1 MRPGGATG
9 FCRCR
14 SRRPRPVPTGSSSRS
29 IPSPR
34 RPSATARSSSL
45 RSASRTTCARW
56 KQRRRWPARPCRRAS
71 SDLRVAVLGVGLIGG
86 SIGLAARGGG
96 AEVVGY
102 DADPSV
108 IGTALERGAVD
119 HAADSVAEAVEGA
132 SAVFACTPV
141 GALPELLAQALAHA
155 PADCVVTD
163 VGSTKRA
170 IAAAIDDER
179 FIGGHPVAGLE
190 VAGVQHARADL
201 FDGAAWYLTPNRMS
215 SGVLYERLHGLLVS
229 FGARPAAIDPESHDR
244 LLATVS
250 HLPHVLANVLVSQ
263 AARTRSQE
271 DEPLPSVGPSFR
283 DATRVA
289 GANSGIWTDI
299 YVQNAE
305 AIADEVEAA
314 AARLSDVAGMLR
326 ARDPDALRDWNE
338 RAREDRRRLLESELA
353 GADVHEL
360 RVTVPNRPGIVAA
373 LALALGRGGVNIVD
387 LALAPA
393 ADNRSG
399 AITFWVAGEGAAD
412 RAAALIAEQGYPVG
426 EDA

>member
-1 MRPGGATG
+1 
-9 FCRCR
+9 
-14 SRRPRPVPTGSSSRS
+14 V
-29 IPSPR
+29 
-34 RPSATARSSSL
+34 
-45 RSASRTTCARW
+45 
-56 KQRRRWPARPCRRAS
+56 
-71 SDLRVAVLGVGLIGG
+71 RVAVLGVGLIGG
-86 SIGLAARGGG
+86 SIGLAARAGG
-96 AEVVGY
+96 ADVVGY
-102 DADPSV
+102 DPDGGV
-108 IGTALERGAVD
+108 LEQALERAAVNRVAESVEDAVAGAD
-119 HAADSVAEAVEGA
+119 AAFACAPVGVLPGLVAEA
-132 SAVFACTPV
+132 
-141 GALPELLAQALAHA
+141 LAAA

-163 VGSTKRA
+163 VGSTKRT
-170 IAAAIDDER
+170 IASSTDDER

-201 FDGAAWYLTPNRMS
+201 FHGAPWYLTPGPRS
-215 SGVLYERLHGLLVS
+215 SGILFERLHGLLVA
-229 FGARPAAIDPESHDR
+229 FGARPAAIDAESHDR

-314 AARLSDVAGMLR
+314 AARLGEVAEMLR
-326 ARDPDALRDWNE
+326 GRDAEALRGWNE
-338 RAREDRRRLLESELA
+338 RARDDRRRLLESELA
-353 GADVHEL
+353 GASVHEL
-360 RVTVPNRPGIVAA
+360 RVTVPNRPGVVAT

-387 LALAPA
+387 MALAPA
-393 ADNRSG
+393 PDNRSG
-399 AITFWVAGEGAAD
+399 AITFWVAGTGAAE
-412 RAAALIAEQGYPVG
+412 RAARLIEAEGFPVG